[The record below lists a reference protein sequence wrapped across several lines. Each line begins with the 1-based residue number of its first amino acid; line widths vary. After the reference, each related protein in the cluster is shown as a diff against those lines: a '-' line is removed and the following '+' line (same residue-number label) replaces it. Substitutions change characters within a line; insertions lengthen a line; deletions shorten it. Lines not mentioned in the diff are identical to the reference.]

1 MATGIDS
8 SMTGDGTA
16 GGATRVARKPSAA
29 RARILDTADRLF
41 SSEGVRVVGVERLVK
56 ESDVSRLTFYRQFP
70 SKDELVVAY
79 LTRRSRAEQDR
90 VAGFRADRPGDP
102 RAVMRDIVAAM
113 RADFSA
119 PGFRGCP
126 FINVAAE
133 FADGSSAVRET
144 IASHRDWYRE
154 TMRQLATEIGASDP
168 EAAADDLVMLR
179 DGAMVSGYL
188 GDADG
193 AAAALTRAGRTVVA
207 RL

>member
-8 SMTGDGTA
+8 STTA
-16 GGATRVARKPSAA
+16 DRPPGVAARSAKKPSAA
-29 RARILDTADRLF
+29 RARILATADRLF

-70 SKDELVVAY
+70 SKDDLVVAY
-79 LTRRSRAEQDR
+79 LTRRSAIEQHR
-90 VAGFRADRPGDP
+90 IAGFRADRPGDP

-133 FADGSSAVRET
+133 FADGGSPVRQAVADHRE
-144 IASHRDWYRE
+144 WYRE
-154 TMRQLATEIGASDP
+154 TMRQLASEIGAVDP
-168 EAAADDLVMLR
+168 EAAADDLVLLR

-188 GDADG
+188 ADADG